1 MNINVSIIKLNN
13 LNKVLHQIEN
23 ISSDDRSRIN
33 RIIDDIH
40 TDLINIDRGN
50 REYAKQLHSM
60 ANELSNNLV

>member
-13 LNKVLHQIEN
+13 LNKVLHQIE
-23 ISSDDRSRIN
+23 ISSDDMKRLN

-40 TDLINIDRGN
+40 NDLINIDRRN
-50 REYAKQLHSM
+50 REHAMQLHSM